1 MDVAY
6 AMSERTEADMDRD
19 VRVYGRRRKFGKLLS
34 SNHRA
39 QTYTE
44 YALIFVCVIIAL
56 IGGYRLMGN
65 TINNT
70 ISNVNEQVSDA

>member
-6 AMSERTEADMDRD
+6 TTLELTEASMNRK
-19 VRVYGRRRKFGKLLS
+19 VGACSGRGKSRGILS
-34 SNHRA
+34 SGHRA

-56 IGGYRLMGN
+56 IGGYQLMGE

-70 ISNVNEQVSDA
+70 VSNVSEQVSNA